1 VAGAHA
7 NHSIGSGH
15 TMGRLGLSNLGG
27 HISVSEVDLATAMSK
42 SVHDRMRRR
51 KIDEPGRKLVDS
63 HRAAKAVAG
72 LRRETL

>member
-1 VAGAHA
+1 MAGAHA

-15 TMGRLGLSNLGG
+15 TLGRLDLSNLGG

-42 SVHDRMRRR
+42 LVQDRMRRR
-51 KIDEPGRKLVDS
+51 KIGEPGRKLVDS
-63 HRAAKAVAG
+63 HRPAKAMAG